1 MTAIRGIPCVDIDY
15 TDPRVL
21 AGNFTPEERAF
32 LFGVDKGN
40 TIYKQDTAEFSF
52 GGDAFNLPY
61 GPLRFALGAQWRRDS
76 IRDVPGEAIDP
87 DLMDNIWGST
97 TAGITAGHENTK
109 EAFGEI
115 EIPLLRNLPGVQSL
129 TLNGAARVTSVEAVR
144 SDGLTEKNKGNWTYK
159 LAGNYS
165 PTSFLRL
172 RATYGTSFRSP
183 ALFEEF
189 QASTSGFFG
198 QGIDPCLHYGDG
210 TRDVSAEVAANCASQ
225 GIPPNYAGPY
235 GSGESF
241 SEGGIGHLEPETSK
255 ALTLSAIFTPD
266 GWLWSGGQF
275 SFAVDYIDI
284 RVKGQITQLG
294 PANILA
300 GCYSSDQFP
309 DDPLCSLFTRAP
321 ATDAEKFKIQTVSD
335 PYLNINEQ
343 LSKSLDFTLRYRQDL
358 GSWGNLSLLGQMTY
372 QLKDRFTLF
381 AVPVATTVTNN
392 GRAGDP
398 KWVADFNLS
407 WNKAPFTVTYG
418 LNVIAGTNDFRNLQD
433 VGGPNLTENHCLATA
448 SAFAFLGGP
457 YCPVY
462 KLPRVAYHSLSAE
475 VQVTRDMSFL
485 IGMSNIFDKKP
496 PAVSN
501 FGAPIST
508 FAQVPLLGTYYD
520 YFGRRIFVSVR
531 TALPNL

>member
-1 MTAIRGIPCVDIDY
+1 
-15 TDPRVL
+15 VL
-21 AGNFTPEERAF
+21 SGNFTPQERAF

-40 TIYKQDTAEFSF
+40 TVYKQYTAEFSF
-52 GGDAFNLPY
+52 GCDAFQLPY

-76 IRDVPGEAIDP
+76 IRDVPGEAVDP

-97 TAGITAGHENTK
+97 TSGITAGFETTK
-109 EAFGEI
+109 EVFGEV
-115 EIPLLRNLPGVQSL
+115 ELPIIKNVPGIQNL
-129 TLNGAARVTSVEAVR
+129 TLNGAARLTNTYAER
-144 SDGLTEKNKGNWTYK
+144 RDGQNESNNGNWTYK
-159 LAGNYS
+159 VAGNYS

-189 QASTSGFFG
+189 LADESGFVSPLS
-198 QGIDPCLHYGDG
+198 DPCINYAEPKNE
-210 TRDVSAEVAANCASQ
+210 VSAEVQANCAAQ
-225 GIPPNYAGPY
+225 GIPGDYPGAA
-235 GSGESF
+235 SSLESF
-241 SEGGIGHLEPETSK
+241 SGGGVGLLKPETSK

-275 SFAVDYIDI
+275 SFAVDYVNIN
-284 RVKGQITQLG
+284 VKSQITQLG
-294 PANILA
+294 AANILS
-300 GCYSSDQFP
+300 GCYSSDNFP
-309 DDPLCSLFTRAP
+309 DDPLCTLFTRAP
-321 ATDAEKFKIQTVSD
+321 AGASNEFDILRIED

-343 LSKSLDFTLRYRQDL
+343 ESKSIDFTTRFRQDL
-358 GSWGNLSLLGQMTY
+358 GNLGTLSFLGQATY
-372 QLKDRFTLF
+372 QFKDKFTLF
-381 AVPVATTVTNN
+381 EGFTTTNN

-407 WNKAPFTVTYG
+407 WNKAPFTLTYG
-418 LNVIAGTNDFRNLQD
+418 LNVIAKTNNFHDLQD
-433 VGGPNLTENHCLATA
+433 VGGSNLTENNCLATA
-448 SAFAFLGGP
+448 SAYAFLGGP

-485 IGMSNIFDKKP
+485 VGMSNIFDKKP
-496 PAVSN
+496 PLVSN

-508 FAQVPLLGTYYD
+508 FANVPLNASYYD